1 MGCANSTARQA
12 GGAPP
17 TAGLAVQRRQKQQ
30 RARRLSTDEEV
41 LRRADERKLPKHLTL
56 GITVEGLKE
65 LVDSSPADAVEQCN
79 ADIPK
84 AEGDTPLYPL
94 NDCFNGYVN
103 QHVIKQQDKAT
114 SVCERLQRK
123 GSPHVG
129 VAKIFVSWYLKTE
142 MRTLVDA
149 LEQYLSQHPDV
160 PRDTKFWVRCRRRS
174 SSARV
179 QQQQRLVLS
188 SSSRLWL

>member
-41 LRRADERKLPKHLTL
+41 LRRADEKKLPKHLRL
-56 GITVEGLKE
+56 GITVQGLKE
-65 LVDSSPADAVEQCN
+65 LVDSSPPDAVDQCN
-79 ADIPK
+79 AAIPK
-84 AEGDTPLYPL
+84 AEDGTPLYPPNNCL
-94 NDCFNGYVN
+94 NGYVN
-103 QHVIKQQDKAT
+103 QHVIKKGDSAT
-114 SVCERLQRK
+114 SVCERLQRQ

-129 VAKIFVSWYLKTE
+129 VAKIFVSWYLKTP
-142 MRTLVDA
+142 MHTLVDA

-160 PRDTKFWVRCRRRS
+160 PRDTKFWVRLCRRSNAATR
-174 SSARV
+174 AAAAAV
-179 QQQQRLVLS
+179 VAATCVLS
-188 SSSRLWL
+188 